1 MNDTMIKISNLVKTY
16 RLYNDPKDRVKEVFS
31 ITGKKYSR
39 EFNALNGISID
50 VKKGETVGIIGTN
63 GAGRLSLVF

>member
-1 MNDTMIKISNLVKTY
+1 MTDTMVKITNLTKSY
-16 RLYNDPKDRVKEVFS
+16 RLYDNPKDRVKETFS

-39 EFNALNGISID
+39 EFKALDGITID

-63 GAGRLSLVF
+63 GA